1 MAPPSPSSPPTPP
14 TLTPP
19 PPQDGSSTS
28 TPTPTPAP
36 SPVPPPVPVETHPN
50 RGAFKLS
57 ISNRS
62 VSGADRDRNHL
73 SPDDAYKTEKRRNAS
88 RKRRQRQ
95 VWKKLLWIKQHG
107 YPDNYTDTDTFL
119 DHLQRNPRLRPYDF
133 WPLVAD
139 STVIVQHV
147 CSVAIFVSVYAG
159 IYQGRLLPTT
169 VFTCGTIATLAGW
182 IVWDHWT
189 GREEKER
196 LAAAIK
202 TRPAVVE
209 LVDDGASTSSGGSAQ
224 VPVVTGHV
232 NGDANGQPNGKPAA
246 TGIGLLLSTSNLGA
260 KNKEVKASNH
270 GQSLSR
276 SSLQSISPIDSLNE
290 TAYEP
295 FPALEASRLGSSSLP
310 PTLRPN
316 ISPRTQARLKTVKSA
331 LLIYFALLGLSP
343 ILKSLTKST
352 SSDSIWALATSSYTP
367 QFPSSLSTNAGLMA
381 STVLASRL
389 PSTHAVFSLT
399 LFSIQVFGLFPV
411 FRRHLRHVSFP
422 LHVLLTSALIV
433 LATSGLGL
441 ILSQSYTHTY
451 GDCNYCLLWIWH
463 VILRSMIGTLVFGSS
478 TVFVM
483 GACSW
488 WLIGLQRYKNVV
500 IGPWDRAKPTPQ
512 NDHLNA
518 AAPGELSPP
527 RSQAQDG
534 TAARPV
540 ANGEH
545 AADELNKQGGAGGGE
560 DMPGALWK
568 NKKAQEEKHRALEWL
583 VDRDFSLA
591 LFGDVV
597 LLGKQQRGQ
606 E

>member
-1 MAPPSPSSPPTPP
+1 MAPPLPPSPRTPP
-14 TLTPP
+14 TLTPAARA
-19 PPQDGSSTS
+19 QDGSTPSTAV
-28 TPTPTPAP
+28 PTPAP

-57 ISNRS
+57 IPNRN
-62 VSGADRDRNHL
+62 VSA
-73 SPDDAYKTEKRRNAS
+73 
-88 RKRRQRQ
+88 KRRQRH

-182 IVWDHWT
+182 IIWDRWMCT
-189 GREEKER
+189 EENER
-196 LAAAIK
+196 LAAAVK
-202 TRPAVVE
+202 GKQAAAD
-209 LVDDGASTSSGGSAQ
+209 LVDDGASTSSGGSGQAAA
-224 VPVVTGHV
+224 VVTGQS
-232 NGDANGQPNGKPAA
+232 NGHMNGHANGKPA
-246 TGIGLLLSTSNLGA
+246 GPGLGLRLSTTNLGA
-260 KNKEVKASNH
+260 KNKETKTSNH
-270 GQSLSR
+270 AQSLSR
-276 SSLQSISPIDSLNE
+276 SSLQSISPIDPLNE
-290 TAYEP
+290 TM
-295 FPALEASRLGSSSLP
+295 S
-310 PTLRPN
+310 
-316 ISPRTQARLKTVKSA
+316 

-352 SSDSIWALATSSYTP
+352 SSDSIWALATWLLIINIFFFDYGSHTPATSPTARARSESSADLASPIVRSDSSVPISSHTP
-367 QFPSSLSTNAGLMA
+367 QFPSSLSTNAALMA

-389 PSTHAVFSLT
+389 PSAHAVFSLT

-422 LHVLLTSALIV
+422 LHVLLTAALIV

-441 ILSQSYTHTY
+441 ILSQSYTHTH
-451 GDCNYCLLWIWH
+451 GDCNYCLSWIWH
-463 VILRSMIGTLVFGSS
+463 VVLRSMVGTLLFGSS
-478 TVFVM
+478 TVFIM

-500 IGPWDRAKPTPQ
+500 IGPWDRAKPRAGDDVP
-512 NDHLNA
+512 
-518 AAPGELSPP
+518 
-527 RSQAQDG
+527 
-534 TAARPV
+534 
-540 ANGEH
+540 
-545 AADELNKQGGAGGGE
+545 GAG
-560 DMPGALWK
+560 WK

-583 VDRDFSLA
+583 VDRDFSLEA
-591 LFGDVV
+591 FGDVV
-597 LLGKQQRGQ
+597 LLGKQQRG
-606 E
+606 EE